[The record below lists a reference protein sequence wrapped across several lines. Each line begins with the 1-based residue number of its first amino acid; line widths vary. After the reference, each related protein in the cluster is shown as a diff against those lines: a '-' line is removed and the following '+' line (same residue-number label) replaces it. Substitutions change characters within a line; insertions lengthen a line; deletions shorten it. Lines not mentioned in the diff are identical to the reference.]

1 MRAVARTEA
10 TGRTASAR
18 EGAIGPPGC
27 DAPVDSAHE
36 RYCFARMNDT
46 AQQKT
51 RRRPE
56 NTSCTM
62 GAVSQKTVADLCKW
76 PAHRG
81 DKEKLVR
88 QVGPC
93 QVAALPEVLA
103 SLGYGFPASPAS
115 LLLAIALPLL
125 SAAFLHRGKTASLT
139 PDTPSSRGSH
149 RTRIRI
155 GFEFGTFYKI

>member
-1 MRAVARTEA
+1 MAPCPQAMRVVARTEA
-10 TGRTASAR
+10 TGRTASAS

-62 GAVSQKTVADLCKW
+62 GAVSQK
-76 PAHRG
+76 
-81 DKEKLVR
+81 ESNI
-88 QVGPC
+88 Q
-93 QVAALPEVLA
+93 
-103 SLGYGFPASPAS
+103 
-115 LLLAIALPLL
+115 
-125 SAAFLHRGKTASLT
+125 T
-139 PDTPSSRGSH
+139 PPN
-149 RTRIRI
+149 
-155 GFEFGTFYKI
+155 EEQ